1 MTDESTTASAPPLPS
16 PAATKF
22 CFACAASI
30 DARAE
35 ICPKCGVRQP
45 VIPGV
50 SSGGGVS
57 TDAVTATGK
66 TRMTAALLAIFLGGL
81 GVHKFYLG
89 DTNKGILYLVF
100 FWTLFPAI
108 VGFIEGL
115 IMLMQPNAEWLAKY
129 GDR

>member
-1 MTDESTTASAPPLPS
+1 MIDGTSTAGEPPLPS

-50 SSGGGVS
+50 SS
-57 TDAVTATGK
+57 DAVTATGK